1 MDLGGLVIIPPNYV
15 NPEQALKLST
25 QLHRRI
31 VSKKKLHRCT
41 AQVQTKH
48 QLLELLSVVLVQK
61 MAKVSYLAYI
71 FLNKAPLL
79 YKTPGIS
86 YFKSTPIYTLRP
98 ECFCFYGT
106 ALAWW
111 QRGKKDHALFCRV
124 TCVSPSTYNLLCF
137 TLWWMSVI
145 CTVWCEHLNCGALQS

>member
-15 NPEQALKLST
+15 NPEQALELST

-61 MAKVSYLAYI
+61 MAKVSYLSYI
-71 FLNKAPLL
+71 LK
-79 YKTPGIS
+79 
-86 YFKSTPIYTLRP
+86 
-98 ECFCFYGT
+98 
-106 ALAWW
+106 
-111 QRGKKDHALFCRV
+111 
-124 TCVSPSTYNLLCF
+124 
-137 TLWWMSVI
+137 
-145 CTVWCEHLNCGALQS
+145 